1 MNEDLEKRT
10 YLRKDLKL
18 HRDSLKVAC
27 IVSIFIDIALVSIS
41 IMLMIVIKN
50 SEYIINIWLR
60 LSLMSVAFITTLFSP
75 IVTLGLIVALL
86 SLKEDE
92 CDRKL
97 KKIADL
103 ENEIKEKKKQ
113 INTLKGKDYERD

>member
-27 IVSIFIDIALVSIS
+27 IVSIFIDIALVVIS
-41 IMLMIVIKN
+41 ILAMIVIKQSN
-50 SEYIINIWLR
+50 DIINIWLR
-60 LSLMSVAFITTLFSP
+60 LSLMLLLFITTLFSS